1 MAEVN
6 KWEQSTMT
14 HVYKVTMVIPTALD
28 VNLKKKKIFLKI
40 LKDDTEVIP
49 NKYRCQKNSQQM
61 LINQTQ

>member
-28 VNLKKKKIFLKI
+28 VNLKKKFLKKI
-40 LKDDTEVIP
+40 LKDDAEVIP

-61 LINQTQ
+61 LINQIQ

>member
-28 VNLKKKKIFLKI
+28 VNLKKKNFFKN
-40 LKDDTEVIP
+40 LKDATEVIP
-49 NKYRCQKNSQQM
+49 NKYKCQKNSQQM

>member
-28 VNLKKKKIFLKI
+28 VNLKKKFFKKI

>member
-14 HVYKVTMVIPTALD
+14 RVYKVTMVIPTALD
-28 VNLKKKKIFLKI
+28 VNLKKKIFKKI

>member
-28 VNLKKKKIFLKI
+28 VNLKKNFFKKI